1 MFDLLRISHDKNKCY
16 VQANKKRNKNIT
28 QHIFP
33 VTFYLYLLAHT
44 FIYLY
49 LRRTLPFN
57 LMTAMEDAM
66 RKTIESYVVDS
77 KRLELKEKIGSG
89 D

>member
-1 MFDLLRISHDKNKCY
+1 MFSQPH
-16 VQANKKRNKNIT
+16 
-28 QHIFP
+28 FP
-33 VTFYLYLLAHT
+33 LPFDPYILMS
-44 FIYLY
+44 IYLY

>member
-1 MFDLLRISHDKNKCY
+1 MSKQMKKIKTSRGMFSRSH
-16 VQANKKRNKNIT
+16 
-28 QHIFP
+28 FP
-33 VTFYLYLLAHT
+33 LPFDPYLLMP
-44 FIYLY
+44 IYLY
-49 LRRTLPFN
+49 RTLPFN